1 MRSVRRFFAEGLY
14 WLVIAGV
21 IIGVSVYA
29 LYFTTPDTAVI
40 VVNP

>member
-1 MRSVRRFFAEGLY
+1 MIRRFFADGLI
-14 WLVIAGV
+14 WVAIAGAIV
-21 IIGVSVYA
+21 GVSVYA